1 MHRNMIQLCIHIYL
15 LFSDSFP
22 HRSSSNI
29 ESFIL
34 KICAI
39 WKVLAFYFYLFVCI
53 LILGFPGGSVVKNS
67 EADGDS
73 GSISGGISHGG
84 GQGNPLQCSSLENAL
99 DRGAWR
105 ATIHG
110 VTKSRTGLKPL
121 ITQACVC

>member
-1 MHRNMIQLCIHIYL
+1 MNHDFQ
-15 LFSDSFP
+15 
-22 HRSSSNI
+22 
-29 ESFIL
+29 
-34 KICAI
+34 
-39 WKVLAFYFYLFVCI
+39 
-53 LILGFPGGSVVKNS
+53 GGLVVKNS